1 MKYEWLDAYCLSK
14 KGAEKDYKV
23 EWEVTRYMI
32 GGKMFAMVGDN
43 KQKRPIVTLKC
54 APEFGEF
61 LRQTHEDIAP
71 GYYMNKLHWNS
82 VDLNGDV
89 PDETVREMVD
99 MSYELI
105 LHGLPKTAQ
114 KAILDATAI

>member
-14 KGAEKDYKV
+14 QGAEKDYKV

-54 APEFGEF
+54 APEFGEL
-61 LRQTHEDIAP
+61 LRQAHEDIAP

-89 PDETVREMVD
+89 PDETVREMID

-105 LHGLPKTAQ
+105 LHGLTKAAQ
-114 KAILDATAI
+114 KSILEAAAI